1 MSIVQIDR
9 LIYYFFGINVIIY
22 IDILIYF
29 VYVQIGLVI
38 DGFILI
44 EMLIEGYN
52 INNMKYDIRIIY
64 DSFKIRLSLF
74 LIGFF

>member
-29 VYVQIGLVI
+29 VYVQIVLVI
-38 DGFILI
+38 DGFILK
-44 EMLIEGYN
+44 EMVIEGYN
-52 INNMKYDIRIIY
+52 INMKYDIRIIY
-64 DSFKIRLSLF
+64 ESFKI
-74 LIGFF
+74 